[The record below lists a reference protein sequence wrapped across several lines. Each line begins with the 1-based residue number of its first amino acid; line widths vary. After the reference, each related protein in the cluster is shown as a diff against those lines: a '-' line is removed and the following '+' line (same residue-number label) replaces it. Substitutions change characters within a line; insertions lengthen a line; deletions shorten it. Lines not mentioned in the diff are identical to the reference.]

1 MAKVTAV
8 LMVWM
13 RAKAKMERKPTQE
26 DRGSGRLERLQQC
39 TRILLV
45 CQTVH
50 TTRHIDGAT
59 HIWGIVDLGWGRVAF
74 TKRILIVGP
83 TPHAHHQT
91 LRRDQLVR

>member
-1 MAKVTAV
+1 
-8 LMVWM
+8 MVSV
-13 RAKAKMERKPTQE
+13 RVKPTPTKE

-39 TRILLV
+39 ARILLI

-50 TTRHIDGAT
+50 TTRHVDSAT
-59 HIWGIVDLGWGRVAF
+59 HIRGIIDLGWGRVAF
-74 TKRILIVGP
+74 TKRILVVGP